1 MYSLKGLLILANTVE
16 KPKRSVFP
24 QTIQSD
30 GITAFESN
38 MRDFKATY
46 LTKDSNRCK
55 ESYKMCLEGRMEVL
69 LLHKE
74 FTDRSPA
81 ASEMAQYLEK
91 LLKLVNIVKNL
102 IFTYR

>member
-38 MRDFKATY
+38 MRDFKAT
-46 LTKDSNRCK
+46 LFHQRFKQMQR
-55 ESYKMCLEGRMEVL
+55 
-69 LLHKE
+69 
-74 FTDRSPA
+74 
-81 ASEMAQYLEK
+81 K
-91 LLKLVNIVKNL
+91 LQNVP
-102 IFTYR
+102 